1 MNILLA
7 SQNQGKLREFAALLE
22 GVATVLTPSELGLF
36 LEVEESGASF
46 AENAERKARAFA
58 KASKL
63 PSLADDSG
71 LCVDAL
77 QGAPGVHSAR
87 YASSDAQRIARLLEE
102 LKDFSGE
109 GRAAHFSCVLCL
121 AFPDGRVFFSKGECH
136 GKIAHAPRGSHGF
149 GYDPIFELAN
159 GKTMAELTRDEKA
172 QVSHRGHAALHMR
185 AQLTIFAGLT
195 GLL

>member
-7 SQNQGKLREFAALLE
+7 TQNQGKLREFAALFE
-22 GVATVLTPSELGLF
+22 GVATVLMPSELGLH
-36 LEVEESGASF
+36 LEVEETGESF
-46 AENAERKARAFA
+46 AENAEQKARAFA

-87 YASSDAQRIARLLEE
+87 YAASDAKRIARLLDE
-102 LKDFSGE
+102 LKDCPE
-109 GRAAHFSCVLCL
+109 AQRAAHFSCVLCL
-121 AFPDGRVFFSKGECH
+121 AFPDGRVLFSKGDCH

-149 GYDPIFELAN
+149 GYDPIFELPN
-159 GKTMAELTRDEKA
+159 GKTMAELTREEKA
-172 QVSHRGHAALHMR
+172 QVSHRGLAARHMR
-185 AQLTIFAGLT
+185 LSIFG
-195 GLL
+195 

>member
-1 MNILLA
+1 MKLLLA
-7 SQNQGKLREFAALLE
+7 TQNQGKLREFSALLE
-22 GVATVLTPSELGLF
+22 GVATCLAPSELGLF
-36 LEVEESGASF
+36 LEVEETGVDF

-87 YASSDAQRIARLLEE
+87 YASSDAERITRLLDE
-102 LKDFSGE
+102 LKGFAE
-109 GRAAHFSCVLCL
+109 PQRAAHFSCVLCL
-121 AFPDGRVFFSKGECH
+121 AFPDGRVFFSRGDCH
-136 GKIAHAPRGSHGF
+136 GKITYAPRGSHGF
-149 GYDPIFELAN
+149 GYDPIFELSN

-172 QVSHRGHAALHMR
+172 QVSHRGLAALQMR
-185 AQLTIFAGLT
+185 AQLSALGLRS
-195 GLL
+195 